1 MNSAEAIAL
10 KQIRDGRLS
19 AGFVTL
25 IGRDEFYSLVFST
38 CSRIISQ
45 EVKAYSQGKSMLS
58 LTSAEDLRQFDLDSV
73 GKELRD
79 RMPRTYQVVDAITL
93 REHESKMKTHEYV
106 RPAVTSVLCKC
117 LSIYSDRLSAYRY
130 LISSVLAS
138 GGTKH
143 QTMDQLARLYDVMSN
158 TARDN
163 KQSDYVQIFNTIK
176 LEWKRRPK
184 PFQVVFDNV
193 DKHLSRRQQSK
204 DVTNTLCH
212 MVQALCV
219 GDRVM
224 APPGSPQTAIDEVTT
239 EQLLVSQADRAS
251 VVSRMVYVVRDIWSK
266 LIPALAWMKPPR
278 YTHDY
283 SAEMKAKSEKVFWLF
298 YIL

>member
-93 REHESKMKTHEYV
+93 
-106 RPAVTSVLCKC
+106 
-117 LSIYSDRLSAYRY
+117 DRKSTRLN
-130 LISSVLAS
+130 SS
-138 GGTKH
+138 H
-143 QTMDQLARLYDVMSN
+143 
-158 TARDN
+158 
-163 KQSDYVQIFNTIK
+163 
-176 LEWKRRPK
+176 P
-184 PFQVVFDNV
+184 
-193 DKHLSRRQQSK
+193 SR
-204 DVTNTLCH
+204 
-212 MVQALCV
+212 
-219 GDRVM
+219 
-224 APPGSPQTAIDEVTT
+224 
-239 EQLLVSQADRAS
+239 
-251 VVSRMVYVVRDIWSK
+251 SRMPS
-266 LIPALAWMKPPR
+266 
-278 YTHDY
+278 
-283 SAEMKAKSEKVFWLF
+283 SA
-298 YIL
+298 